1 MATPYPGGVSILDRL
16 RPPSAT
22 RLAVRVTPDA
32 LRHIRAGHP
41 WVYESSITSITEGGH
56 PGDLAVIFGED
67 RQFVAIGLYDP
78 SSPIRLKILH
88 AGRPRPIDRAFW
100 LDRLTVA
107 LHARDELRR
116 GGRTTGF
123 RWVHGENDALPGL
136 VVDVYERTAV
146 VKLYSTAW
154 VAHLAEVVPAMVEA
168 GRVDDVVLRLSRAV
182 QGAGAGPLHEGD
194 ALHGEV
200 PSGPVLFTEHGLAF
214 EADVVHGQKTGHFL
228 DQRENRQRV
237 RALASGARVL
247 DVFAATGGFSV
258 YAAAG
263 GATHVTSL
271 DISAPTL
278 AVAERNMAH
287 NDGIP
292 AVRACVH
299 ETLQQDAFQA
309 LRDLAA
315 ARRRFDLVVIDPPSF
330 AQRQSNVDKA
340 LRAYRQ
346 LTEAGLAVLADGG
359 RLVQAS
365 CSSRVRPDELVATM
379 TRGAQLAG
387 WDLNI
392 RERTGHPA
400 DHPIGFPEGEYLK
413 AVFAA
418 PRRLPRDA
426 RP

>member
-1 MATPYPGGVSILDRL
+1 MAKPLTVVLVTRV
-16 RPPSAT
+16 
-22 RLAVRVTPDA
+22 RLAAGDHFSEEVREPRRLAARRDLDQLLPLA
-32 LRHIRAGHP
+32 LQA
-41 WVYESSITSITEGGH
+41 
-56 PGDLAVIFGED
+56 
-67 RQFVAIGLYDP
+67 
-78 SSPIRLKILH
+78 
-88 AGRPRPIDRAFW
+88 AF
-100 LDRLTVA
+100 
-107 LHARDELRR
+107 
-116 GGRTTGF
+116 
-123 RWVHGENDALPGL
+123 ALPQ
-136 VVDVYERTAV
+136 
-146 VKLYSTAW
+146 
-154 VAHLAEVVPAMVEA
+154 
-168 GRVDDVVLRLSRAV
+168 V
-182 QGAGAGPLHEGD
+182 QHA
-194 ALHGEV
+194 
-200 PSGPVLFTEHGLAF
+200 
-214 EADVVHGQKTGHFL
+214 
-228 DQRENRQRV
+228 
-237 RALASGARVL
+237 
-247 DVFAATGGFSV
+247 
-258 YAAAG
+258 
-263 GATHVTSL
+263 
-271 DISAPTL
+271 TL
-278 AVAERNMAH
+278 AVADRNMAH

-299 ETLQQDAFQA
+299 ETMQQDAFQA

-365 CSSRVRPDELVATM
+365 CSSRVRPDELVAAM